1 MEDNLFNVGDIV
13 VDGINKEV
21 GVLLRRYNL
30 LNAPPY
36 IDAEELIDNESIIMV
51 WDIYWCGP
59 ALWPSDDRLQPYTEE
74 GLEILLESEVL
85 LHYKN
90 I

>member
-13 VDGINKEV
+13 VDRINKEV

-30 LNAPPY
+30 LKTPPY
-36 IDAEELIDNESIIMV
+36 LDAKELINNESIIIV

-59 ALWPSDDRLQPYTEE
+59 ALWPPERLQPYTEE
-74 GLEILLESEVL
+74 GLEILLDSKVL
-85 LHYKN
+85 TLYKN

>member
-59 ALWPSDDRLQPYTEE
+59 ALWPPERLQSYTEE
-74 GLEILLESEVL
+74 GLEILLDSKVL
-85 LHYKN
+85 TLYKN